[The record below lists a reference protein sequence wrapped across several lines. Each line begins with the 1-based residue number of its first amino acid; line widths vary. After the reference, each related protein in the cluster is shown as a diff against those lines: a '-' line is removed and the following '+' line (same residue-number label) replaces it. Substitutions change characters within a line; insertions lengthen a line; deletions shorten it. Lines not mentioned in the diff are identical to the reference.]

1 MGLLETAASALV
13 AVERR
18 TEIAARNIS
27 NAQTPGYKREVAY
40 AEIVAATQ
48 NGNVAAAPQAV
59 TPIVESVISSR
70 AAGLSDT
77 GNALDLALAG
87 EGFLLLR
94 DGERFYLSRGG
105 QFRLDGAGGLED
117 AQGRKVQQAGG
128 GDLLIDTDTP
138 QILADGAVLSNG
150 VPLGQIAIVQGK
162 ELSGNDGLR
171 RPISADAALAL
182 PEVENPGLRQGM
194 LERSNVVLSDEM
206 VGLISNQRMAEA
218 GAQMVRTYDGLLG
231 QAIAT
236 FGRRS

>member
-48 NGNVAAAPQAV
+48 NGNVAGVPQAV
-59 TPIVESVISSR
+59 MPVVASVISSG
-70 AAGLSDT
+70 AAGLGDT

-87 EGFLLLR
+87 EGYMLLR
-94 DGERFYLSRGG
+94 AGENFYLSRGG
-105 QFRLDGAGGLED
+105 QFRLDGEGGLED
-117 AQGRKVQQAGG
+117 AQGRKVQQTGG
-128 GDLLIDTDTP
+128 GDLLIDTDSP
-138 QILADGAVLSNG
+138 QILSNG

-162 ELSGNDGLR
+162 ELTGNDALR
-171 RPISADAALAL
+171 RPMTADAAQAL
-182 PEVENPGLRQGM
+182 PEVQNPGLRQGM

-231 QAIAT
+231 QAVAT

>member
-48 NGNVAAAPQAV
+48 NGNVAAAPQSV

-162 ELSGNDGLR
+162 ELAGNDGLR
-171 RPISADAALAL
+171 RPIGADAALAL

>member
-1 MGLLETAASALV
+1 MGLLETAASALL

-48 NGNVAAAPQAV
+48 NGNVAVAPQAV
-59 TPIVESVISSR
+59 TPRVESVISSGP
-70 AAGLSDT
+70 AALSDT
-77 GNALDLALAG
+77 GNPLDLALAG
-87 EGFLLLR
+87 DGFILLR
-94 DGERFYLSRGG
+94 DGESFYLSRGG
-105 QFRLDGAGGLED
+105 QFRLDGEGGLED
-117 AQGRKVQQAGG
+117 AQGRKIQQAGG
-128 GDLLIDTDTP
+128 GDLLIDTDSP
-138 QILADGAVLSNG
+138 QILPDGAVLSNG
-150 VPLGQIAIVQGK
+150 VPLGQIAIVQGR
-162 ELSGNDGLR
+162 ELRGNDALR
-171 RPISADAALAL
+171 RPMTADAVQALAD
-182 PEVENPGLRQGM
+182 VQNPGLRQGM

-231 QAIAT
+231 QAVAT

>member
-48 NGNVAAAPQAV
+48 NGNVAAAPQSV

-162 ELSGNDGLR
+162 ELAGNDGLR